1 MRSSQKGYQ
10 RNGYILIEV
19 FAFENGYINKKKD
32 SYYQVQDV
40 LLITSVCFSM
50 FEVPDGFVIFT
61 FSNMIHIWTQIN
73 FLKLKLIL
81 KNKKNKNLV
90 ARWLRV

>member
-1 MRSSQKGYQ
+1 MMVKAVEFDRVRSSQKGYQ

-40 LLITSVCFSM
+40 LLLTNVRFSM

-61 FSNMIHIWTQIN
+61 FSNMIHI
-73 FLKLKLIL
+73 
-81 KNKKNKNLV
+81 
-90 ARWLRV
+90 

>member
-50 FEVPDGFVIFT
+50 FEVPDGSVIST
-61 FSNMIHIWTQIN
+61 FSNIWTQIN

-81 KNKKNKNLV
+81 KNKK
-90 ARWLRV
+90 

>member
-32 SYYQVQDV
+32 SYSQVQDV
-40 LLITSVCFSM
+40 LLLTNVRFSM
-50 FEVPDGFVIFT
+50 FEVPDGSVIST
-61 FSNMIHIWTQIN
+61 FSNIWTQIN

-81 KNKKNKNLV
+81 KNKK
-90 ARWLRV
+90 

>member
-32 SYYQVQDV
+32 NYHQVQDV
-40 LLITSVCFSM
+40 LQLTNIHSSM
-50 FEVPDGFVIFT
+50 FEVPE
-61 FSNMIHIWTQIN
+61 SEY
-73 FLKLKLIL
+73 
-81 KNKKNKNLV
+81 KKI
-90 ARWLRV
+90 

>member
-32 SYYQVQDV
+32 NYHQVQDV
-40 LLITSVCFSM
+40 LLLTNVHSSM
-50 FEVPDGFVIFT
+50 FEVRDGEYKRICVKIELIFENVNIIKKK
-61 FSNMIHIWTQIN
+61 FSWMLN
-73 FLKLKLIL
+73 
-81 KNKKNKNLV
+81 
-90 ARWLRV
+90 